1 MSDEN
6 NSFGSFVKI
15 LIGIGLAV
23 LVFMSYM
30 LAEQQGWVNTNLAS
44 RILQG
49 VADGKAARAEKAEAA
64 PAAPRK
70 TGIDDSKVFVDETP
84 APAAQPAPEP
94 AKPAEPATAAPAET
108 QDETPAGSGEEPAAS
123 DESGDSDSSS
133 DDDGDDD
140 SASSDDS
147 GDDSASDEGGESEPA
162 PAAESAPAKPKKLDY
177 AEIARKKST
186 WPKAVQIRV
195 KGTKIPLLNNRG
207 TEIGKVEI
215 PVGTRVFIR
224 KVGPTGVL
232 EVKSS
237 VTGQVFV
244 VHASRTTFKKL
255 YTGKPISDGLVAA
268 GSASSSSSAA
278 SDDSGDDSSGD
289 SDDSGDSDSSSDD
302 SGDDFFDDDF

>member
-108 QDETPAGSGEEPAAS
+108 QDEKPAGSDEEPAAS
-123 DESGDSDSSS
+123 DDSGDSDSSS
-133 DDDGDDD
+133 DD
-140 SASSDDS
+140 
-147 GDDSASDEGGESEPA
+147 GDDSASDESGESEPA

>member
-108 QDETPAGSGEEPAAS
+108 QNEAPAESGESSEGSDETE
-123 DESGDSDSSS
+123 
-133 DDDGDDD
+133 
-140 SASSDDS
+140 SSDDS
-147 GDDSASDEGGESEPA
+147 GEAESSGDGAGDDSASDESGESEPA

>member
-49 VADGKAARAEKAEAA
+49 VADGKAARAEGAKAA
-64 PAAPRK
+64 PAAQRK
-70 TGIDDSKVFVDETP
+70 AGLDDSKIFVDEKP

-94 AKPAEPATAAPAET
+94 AKPAEPETPPAPAAT
-108 QDETPAGSGEEPAAS
+108 QDETPAESGESSEGSDETESSDGSGEA
-123 DESGDSDSSS
+123 DSS
-133 DDDGDDD
+133 DDG
-140 SASSDDS
+140 A
-147 GDDSASDEGGESEPA
+147 GDDSASDESGESEPA

-177 AEIARKKST
+177 AKIARKKST

-232 EVKSS
+232 EVKSAT
-237 VTGQVFV
+237 TGQVFV

-268 GSASSSSSAA
+268 GSASASSSDA

-289 SDDSGDSDSSSDD
+289 SGDSDDSDSSSDD